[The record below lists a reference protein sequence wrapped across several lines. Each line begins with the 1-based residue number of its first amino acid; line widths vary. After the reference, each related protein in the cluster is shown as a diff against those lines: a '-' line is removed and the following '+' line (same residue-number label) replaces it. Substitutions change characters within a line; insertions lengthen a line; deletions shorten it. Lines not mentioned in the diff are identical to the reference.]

1 MHLDTK
7 IGKAIEV
14 YKMDELY
21 QGAIIG
27 FSGGADSSALLH
39 YLKDKTKN
47 LLCVHINH
55 LIRGEEALRD
65 EYFCKSVCE
74 KYGVK
79 FASFRVDIP
88 SLAKERHKGIEE
100 TAREERYRIF
110 NGLLKQH
117 PEYKCIV
124 TAHTACDNAET
135 ILFNLTRGS
144 GANGISGIRPV
155 IGNIKRPLIYAT
167 KEDILEYC
175 EKNGVDFVNDST
187 NTDTDYTRN
196 YIRHTIIPGLEKI
209 NPNLVDA
216 CTRLSETLREDRE
229 YFDKIVNELF
239 EKEKIEDKLSLELAR
254 GLDAPILT
262 RVLIRLCGDKLDY
275 KSIQGCVK
283 LINQGSTGKL
293 INLAHGITFKIE
305 RGYAQF
311 IATRE
316 LESIEYRYSL
326 SSGLNYI
333 AEIDTYLALD
343 TSEVPVGYVEASRI
357 ALAKD
362 GITGQLYVRNKED
375 GDTIV
380 QGKMTKKLKRIM
392 TDKHIPSHLRAKMPI
407 VCDENGIAIV
417 PSIAIR
423 DGVKGVDMTLRVYIK
438 QQYVEK

>member
-1 MHLDTK
+1 MQLSTK

-14 YKMDELY
+14 YKMEELY
-21 QGAIIG
+21 EGAIIG

-39 YLKDKTKN
+39 YLKGKTKN

-79 FASFRVDIP
+79 FASFRIDIP

-110 NGLLKQH
+110 NGLLKQN

-144 GANGISGIRPV
+144 GANGIAGIRPV
-155 IGNIKRPLIYAT
+155 MGNVRRPLIYAT
-167 KEDILEYC
+167 REEILEYC
-175 EKNGVDFVNDST
+175 RKNKIDFVNDST
-187 NTDTDYTRN
+187 NDDTDYTRN

-216 CTRLSETLREDRE
+216 CTRLSDTLREDRE

-239 EKEKIEDKLSLELAR
+239 EKEKIKDKLSTDLACS
-254 GLDAPILT
+254 LDAPILT
-262 RVLIRLCGDKLDY
+262 RVLIRLSGDRLDY
-275 KSIQGCVK
+275 KSIQSCIK
-283 LINQGSTGKL
+283 LIKQGNVGKR
-293 INLAHGITFKIE
+293 INLANGISFKIE
-305 RGYAQF
+305 RDYAQF
-311 IATRE
+311 ISTRD
-316 LESIEYRYSL
+316 LERVEYNYSL
-326 SSGLNYI
+326 ENGINYI
-333 AEIDTYLALD
+333 AETDTYLALNAD
-343 TSEVPVGYVEASRI
+343 QVPKGYVEKNSYSLSSE
-357 ALAKD
+357 ALK
-362 GITGQLYVRNKED
+362 GSLYARSKAD
-375 GDTIV
+375 GDTII

-392 TDKHIPSHLRAKMPI
+392 TDKHIPSHLRAKIPVI
-407 VCDENGIAIV
+407 CDENGIVLV
-417 PSIAIR
+417 PDVAVR
-423 DGVKGVDMTLRVYIK
+423 DGARGTDITIKVYIK
-438 QQYVEK
+438 QQ